1 VDRGISCAGAGCVEA
16 LSQKWRLRGFSD
28 PEDSGTAIAH
38 RLASTRFVEELTMHR
53 FGNAATRHN
62 TADRQDND
70 LHVRIRAEFSEMPG
84 LKLTLPQASRLFNI
98 EPALCA
104 HALDRLVSAGCLSLA
119 GGAFV
124 RAGGGRQSA

>member
-1 VDRGISCAGAGCVEA
+1 VGVEISRAEAGRVQASLAKTASSRVLG
-16 LSQKWRLRGFSD
+16 RRGFRHSHCSS
-28 PEDSGTAIAH
+28 SGITTFI
-38 RLASTRFVEELTMHR
+38 EELTMQR

-62 TADRQDND
+62 TADLQDND

-119 GGAFV
+119 GGSFV
-124 RAGGGRQSA
+124 RAGGGRHSA